1 MKLEEI
7 KISIENNIIMI
18 KENIAQAL
26 KKSKRESEKVELIA
40 VTKTVDIDR
49 INNSIRLGILDIGE
63 NKVQELESKYDIIG
77 NEVNYHMIGHLQTN
91 KVRNIIGKTKLIHS
105 LDRISLAKEL
115 DKRSKTNN
123 IITEVLLQ
131 VNVAEEE
138 SKFGL
143 KVNEVLYF
151 IESILE
157 FENIKIRGLMTIA
170 PFTNDEIKLRKV
182 FRTLFNLKDDI
193 ISRNYNNL
201 SMDYLSMGMTN
212 DYKIAIEEGSNIV
225 RIGSGIFGNRN
236 Y

>member
-1 MKLEEI
+1 MEEI
-7 KISIENNIIMI
+7 KIPIENNILKIN
-18 KENIAQAL
+18 ENIAQAL
-26 KKSKRESEKVELIA
+26 KNAGRENEEVELVA
-40 VTKTVDIDR
+40 VSKTVDIDR
-49 INNSIRLGILDIGE
+49 INNAIGLGILNIGE
-63 NKVQELESKYDIIG
+63 NKVQELETKYDIIG
-77 NEVNYHMIGHLQTN
+77 NKVNYHMIGHLQTN

-123 IITEVLLQ
+123 IVTEVLLQ

-143 KVNEVLYF
+143 KVEEVLFF
-151 IESILE
+151 IEDIIE
-157 FENIKIRGLMTIA
+157 FNNIKIRGLMTIA
-170 PFTNDEIKLRKV
+170 PLTDDEIVLRKV
-182 FRTLFNLKDDI
+182 FRTLYELKDN
-193 ISRNYNNL
+193 ISRRNYSNL
-201 SMDYLSMGMTN
+201 SMDFLSMGMSN

>member
-1 MKLEEI
+1 MEEI
-7 KISIENNIIMI
+7 KISIENNIVKI

-26 KKSKRESEKVELIA
+26 KKSRRENEKVELIA

-49 INNSIRLGILDIGE
+49 INNAIRLGILNIGE
-63 NKVQELESKYDIIG
+63 NKVQELETKYDIIG

-91 KVRNIIGKTKLIHS
+91 KVRNIIGKTKLVHS

-115 DKRSKTNN
+115 DKRSKRDN
-123 IITEVLLQ
+123 IVTEVLLQ

-143 KVNEVLYF
+143 KVNEVLFF
-151 IESILE
+151 IEDILE

-170 PFTNDEIKLRKV
+170 PLTNDEIILRKV
-182 FRTLFNLKDDI
+182 FRTLSDLKDNI
-193 ISRNYNNL
+193 ISRNYSNL

>member
-1 MKLEEI
+1 MEEI
-7 KISIENNIIMI
+7 KISIENNIVKI
-18 KENIAQAL
+18 KENIAQSL
-26 KKSKRESEKVELIA
+26 KQCRRENEKVELIA

-49 INNSIRLGILDIGE
+49 INNAIRLGILNIGE
-63 NKVQELESKYDIIG
+63 NKVQELETKYDIIG

-91 KVRNIIGKTKLIHS
+91 KVRNIIGKTKLVHS

-115 DKRSKTNN
+115 DKRSKINN
-123 IITEVLLQ
+123 IVTEVLLQ

-143 KVNEVLYF
+143 KVEEVLFF
-151 IESILE
+151 IEDILE

-170 PFTNDEIKLRKV
+170 PLTNDEIILRKV
-182 FRTLFNLKDDI
+182 FRTLSDLKDNI
-193 ISRNYNNL
+193 ISRNYSNL